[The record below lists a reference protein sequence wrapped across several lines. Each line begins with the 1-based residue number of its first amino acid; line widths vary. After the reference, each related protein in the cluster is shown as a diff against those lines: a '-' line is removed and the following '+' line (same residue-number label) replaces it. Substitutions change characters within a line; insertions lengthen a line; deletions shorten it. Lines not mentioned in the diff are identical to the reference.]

1 VIPALLVAAVALG
14 VLAWVTL
21 PLRKGPRGRLGGTAE
36 QNRID
41 APEPSRE
48 LEEAVADK
56 RAALMAIVDIEN
68 ERAVGKMSQA
78 DFDALKAEYEAQA
91 LTALRAADALRDSAE
106 RPPQEPEWDD
116 ELELEIAALRERLSC
131 PNCGAARTPGEAC
144 EQCGN

>member
-1 VIPALLVAAVALG
+1 MIPALLVAAVALG

-21 PLRKGPRGRLGGTAE
+21 PLRRGPRGRLGGTAE
-36 QNRID
+36 QDRID
-41 APEPSRE
+41 APEPSHE

-56 RAALMAIVDIEN
+56 RAALVAIVDLEN

-91 LTALRAADALRDSAE
+91 LSALRAADALRDTAT
-106 RPPQEPEWDD
+106 PPTSGQEWDD
-116 ELELEIAALRERLSC
+116 ELELEIAALRKRLRC

-144 EQCGN
+144 EQCGS

>member
-1 VIPALLVAAVALG
+1 MIPALLVAIIALG

-21 PLRKGPRGRLGGTAE
+21 PLRKGRA
-36 QNRID
+36 QD
-41 APEPSRE
+41 APEPSRA

-56 RAALMAIVDIEN
+56 RAALLAIVDIEN

-78 DFDALKAEYEAQA
+78 DFDSLKAEYEGQA
-91 LTALRAADALRDSAE
+91 LTALRTADALRASAT
-106 RPPQEPEWDD
+106 RSHEPEWDD
-116 ELELEIAALRERLSC
+116 ELELEIAAVRERLSC

>member
-1 VIPALLVAAVALG
+1 MIPALLVAAVALV

-21 PLRKGPRGRLGGTAE
+21 PLRKGHAL
-36 QNRID
+36 D

-78 DFDALKAEYEAQA
+78 DFDALRAEYEAKA
-91 LTALRAADALRDSAE
+91 LTALRAADALRASPA
-106 RPPQEPEWDD
+106 RSPHQPEWDD
-116 ELELEIAALRERLSC
+116 ELELEIAAVRERLRC

>member
-1 VIPALLVAAVALG
+1 MIPALLVAAVAL
-14 VLAWVTL
+14 VVFAWVTL
-21 PLRKGPRGRLGGTAE
+21 PLRKERA
-36 QNRID
+36 QD

-78 DFDALKAEYEAQA
+78 DFDAHKAEYEAQA
-91 LTALRAADALRDSAE
+91 LTALRAADALRASPA
-106 RPPQEPEWDD
+106 RPPHEPEWED
-116 ELELEIAALRERLSC
+116 ELELEIAAVRERLRC

>member
-1 VIPALLVAAVALG
+1 MIPALLVAAVALG

-21 PLRKGPRGRLGGTAE
+21 PLRKE
-36 QNRID
+36 HIVD

-68 ERAVGKMSQA
+68 ERAVGKMSEA

-91 LTALRAADALRDSAE
+91 LSALRVADALRDTAARSSGRSPHE
-106 RPPQEPEWDD
+106 EEWDD
-116 ELELEIAALRERLSC
+116 ELELEIAALRERLRC

-144 EQCGN
+144 EQCGS

>member
-1 VIPALLVAAVALG
+1 MIPALLVVAAALV

-21 PLRKGPRGRLGGTAE
+21 PLRRGHAL
-36 QNRID
+36 D
-41 APEPSRE
+41 APEPPRA
-48 LEEAVADK
+48 LEEAVADR

-78 DFDALKAEYEAQA
+78 DFDALKAEYEGQA
-91 LTALRAADALRDSAE
+91 LTALRTADALRASAA
-106 RPPQEPEWDD
+106 RSHEPEWDD
-116 ELELEIAALRERLSC
+116 ELELEIAAVRERLRC